1 MNLQEEK
8 LYIYKIMQQIIK
20 ERRILTEQS
29 LVIAEERKKL
39 TEMYFS
45 LKQRFESL
53 EELEMR
59 GLENLSVK
67 SFVDMKNDQDKTLAL
82 ENLQRE
88 MDQLKKKIENT
99 NTSHEEAAATSMIQ
113 PFEIAEAKF
122 LDNANKVKTTKKEPD
137 QVIIRR
143 SKKRSRE
150 DNKFLKDMIIQE
162 FKDNEGPFNSR
173 MMYEKMLAS
182 QRFRDM
188 DIPLK
193 EFSSNVFYRI
203 TTENSDI
210 IKKVSPGHFQYV
222 ND

>member
-150 DNKFLKDMIIQE
+150 DN
-162 FKDNEGPFNSR
+162 R
-173 MMYEKMLAS
+173 
-182 QRFRDM
+182 
-188 DIPLK
+188 
-193 EFSSNVFYRI
+193 
-203 TTENSDI
+203 T
-210 IKKVSPGHFQYV
+210 H
-222 ND
+222 